1 MINRLIT
8 SGRSAEVGQAATDSN
23 FRKNSTKNTILS
35 RRTSCNVRKELRAM
49 KGKVL
54 QLESEKNIEKGYKE
68 GFKNGFKFFILTLT
82 GKYKC
87 LK

>member
-1 MINRLIT
+1 
-8 SGRSAEVGQAATDSN
+8 
-23 FRKNSTKNTILS
+23 
-35 RRTSCNVRKELRAM
+35 M

>member
-1 MINRLIT
+1 
-8 SGRSAEVGQAATDSN
+8 
-23 FRKNSTKNTILS
+23 
-35 RRTSCNVRKELRAM
+35 M

-54 QLESEKNIEKGYKE
+54 QLESEKNIKKGYKE